1 MAGEL
6 VRMLARSQVRASDE
20 EREQAVRALRH
31 HYSAGRI
38 SSDELEERV
47 GLAYDARTRGDL
59 DGLLVDLPSE
69 RGARAVRRMREANR
83 AAWRAHATSYVAVN
97 GGFVVIWG
105 VMGGGEFWPGWP
117 MAWWGMAFGWYWFVA
132 RAVGGRLGRWRRRA
146 G

>member
-6 VRMLARSQVRASDE
+6 ARMLARSQVRASDE
-20 EREQAVRALRH
+20 EREQAVGALRH

-69 RGARAVRRMREANR
+69 RGTRAVRRLREANR

-97 GGFVVIWG
+97 GGLVAIWG
-105 VMGGGEFWPGWP
+105 ATG
-117 MAWWGMAFGWYWFVA
+117 
-132 RAVGGRLGRWRRRA
+132 A
-146 G
+146 GP